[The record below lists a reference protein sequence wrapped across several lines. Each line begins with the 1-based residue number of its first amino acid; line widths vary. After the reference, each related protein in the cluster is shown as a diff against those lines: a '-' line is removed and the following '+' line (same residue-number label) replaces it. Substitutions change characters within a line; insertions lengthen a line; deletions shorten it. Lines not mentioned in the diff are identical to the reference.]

1 MKNIILVSKSDI
13 VVKVFNLA
21 LQNEGYQL
29 KTVQDIQDLNSC
41 DMVLLD
47 EEFINSGLNQVKQYT
62 SNIGFISSNSS
73 VELPQRVFHI
83 PRPFLPSTLRE
94 IIKNNFSN
102 VDLILEECEY
112 ESSNE
117 DESIIDINSLQSL
130 GGSLDKDE
138 LISLKETLK
147 KDYIEENESFESKF
161 EDIEEDDLLELD
173 KMIDQ
178 VICEIEDGTINIPE
192 DENMLVLS
200 QHSVEQ
206 LKPLF
211 SIINQ
216 DMVDQLSAGKIV
228 DLKLKLKG

>member
-1 MKNIILVSKSDI
+1 MKNIILISNSDI
-13 VVKVFNLA
+13 VVKVFKLA
-21 LQNEGYQL
+21 LQDEGYQL
-29 KTVQDIQDLNSC
+29 KIVQNIQDLSSC

-62 SNIGFISSNSS
+62 SNIGFISSDSS
-73 VELPQRVFHI
+73 IELPQRVFHI

-94 IIKNNFSN
+94 IIKNNLLDI
-102 VDLILEECEY
+102 DLTLEEYEY
-112 ESSNE
+112 ETSEE

-138 LISLKETLK
+138 LVSLKETLK
-147 KDYIEENESFESKF
+147 KDHIQDGDISDSGF

-178 VICEIEDGTINIPE
+178 VICEIEDGTIDISE
-192 DENMLVLS
+192 DGNMVVLS

-216 DMVDQLSAGKIV
+216 DMVDQLSAGEIV